1 MTDKNLDL
9 RDAVTAETDLSDVDA
24 MEAATT
30 PAGLENAPAE
40 GAAFSAAT
48 KVPQQEDLLAGL
60 NQFRATRLQ
69 ILNWGTFSGYH
80 DVPIARKGFLFV
92 GSSGSGKSTLLDAM
106 VTLLFPA
113 PDYNAAAREGDK
125 RRGDR
130 SLMSYIRGAFGTQTE
145 SDERGTRTTT
155 QYSRTGSTFSAIALT
170 LEDLMGESVTLMMV
184 AYVKG
189 ETTEESKVNR
199 MYYVLRSPW
208 SFNLK
213 TFREFAQF
221 ASFDFKWL
229 RRSLPEPEVYQTFSA
244 YGERFRELFRI
255 RDKSAMKLLAKAQS
269 AKNLGDLNTFLRD
282 FMLEEPKT
290 FETAANLA
298 REFDELDEAHR
309 AVVRAREQEECLA
322 AARDA
327 IRTRAEQEARWQ
339 AVTSQRD
346 ALPYWRLTRS
356 AEFHEEDVREASQK
370 EEDARRKMEH
380 AEREQILATEDVNTL
395 LKRSYE
401 KGGAALERIKDQ
413 VAQAEE
419 TLRVVDERRR
429 KVAIQAATIRPEF
442 PTDEDGWAVL
452 SQEARRL
459 TDERDATAKA
469 RLAKR
474 DALTA
479 ELTCAENEFRVRRRE
494 IEAMRARPS
503 NIPSEYLDVR
513 RDIAAT
519 IDVPEDRLPFVGEWL
534 EIRQEDAQWQGAIER
549 VLRSFSLSVMVPED
563 CADAFIEA
571 VETKH
576 LGLRLVYHRVKTKK
590 ARKAAKSAAK
600 KPENAFSALQSLR
613 SAPADERPMLPQKLV
628 LKDGDFTS
636 WLEEEL
642 AARFDYYCAPDLDAF
657 REAERAVTI
666 HGQVRHNA
674 RRFEKDDRSRVDD
687 RKNWVTGFSN
697 TAKLA
702 LYESE
707 AQQFATDI
715 GRISRER
722 TALDAEMAQESLL
735 QTAAQWIVSTRWA
748 EIDVVGAQKTLDQL
762 KAEFVRMTDGNL
774 ELRAIEVQL
783 QEAQARLQQ
792 SRERFTLAS
801 NIHSLA
807 RRDRET
813 AEAEL
818 KIDRARLAAKADEAP
833 VPDQALLDL
842 LETRVTMGGRTSV
855 TRANLPDLTEAA
867 RRRMEDEKDAA
878 MIAMRNAEN
887 QVSNRFAEFKRRWP
901 TAEVQ
906 ELDDT
911 ITSAP
916 AFMKMLERL
925 ERDGLPKYESRF
937 RELLDNQSLQ
947 NFTAL
952 QMQLKEG
959 RRTIFERI
967 AVVNKSLE
975 SAPFSRTEDG
985 ETHLR
990 IDVKD
995 RKHPDVAELQ
1005 EKLNG
1010 ILRTAWREATD
1021 QEIEERFRAVKDLVA
1036 RLNPENAQDER
1047 WRKTVLDVREHVEF
1061 LAVELDDE
1069 GRVVETY
1076 LSGAG
1081 KSGGQRQK
1089 LTTTCLAAALRYQ
1102 LGESA
1107 EGLPAFAPVI
1117 LDEAFD
1123 KADSE
1128 FTDLSMSIF
1137 RRFGFQMIVATPE
1150 KAVGTLETFIGG
1162 AALITIKER
1171 QFSGVLAVEYDS
1183 EASQLNWE
1191 VIGPSGLSE
1200 AQLTAIQENE
1210 AKIAA
1215 KKKAAKD
1222 AKAQGPLPQTGSL
1235 FEDAAKAAQSQDG
1248 EAAKAESAV
1257 TSETA
1262 DSTESTEP

>member
-1 MTDKNLDL
+1 MSV
-9 RDAVTAETDLSDVDA
+9 RDTETTIAPELEAFDDGSQIDA
-24 MEAATT
+24 MEAGTT
-30 PAGLENAPAE
+30 PAEYE
-40 GAAFSAAT
+40 SAGEKPT
-48 KVPQQEDLLAGL
+48 GGRSGQEDLLAGL

-69 ILNWGTFSGYH
+69 ILNWGTFTGYH

-92 GSSGSGKSTLLDAM
+92 GASGSGKSTLLDAM

-130 SLMSYIRGAFGTQTE
+130 SLMSYLRGAFGTQTE
-145 SDERGTRTTT
+145 TDERGTRTTT

-170 LEDLMGESVTLMMV
+170 LEDLTGEAVTLMMV

-189 ETTEESKVNR
+189 DSTEESKVNR

-208 SFNLK
+208 TFNLQA
-213 TFREFAQF
+213 FRGFAQF

-229 RRSLPEPEVYQTFSA
+229 RRSLPNPEVYQTFSA

-282 FMLEEPKT
+282 FMLEEPRT

-327 IRTRAEQEARWQ
+327 IKTRGDQEARWR
-339 AVTSQRD
+339 AVVAQRD
-346 ALPYWRLTRS
+346 ALSYWQTARS
-356 AEFHEEDVREASQK
+356 AEFWEADVREAARK

-380 AEREQILATEDVNTL
+380 AEREQALATEDVNTL

-413 VAQAEE
+413 VAKAEE
-419 TLRVVDERRR
+419 DLRKADERRR
-429 KVAIQAATIRPEF
+429 LTAIQAAVIRPEF
-442 PTDEDGWAVL
+442 PTDEDAWDAL
-452 SQEARRL
+452 AQEARTIVEGR
-459 TDERDATAKA
+459 DEAAKA
-469 RLAKR
+469 RFAKR
-474 DALTA
+474 DALSA
-479 ELTCAENEFRVRRRE
+479 ELAKATEEFKLRRRE

-503 NIPSEYLDVR
+503 NIPSEYLDIR
-513 RDIAAT
+513 REVAAA
-519 IDVPEDRLPFVGEWL
+519 IDVPEDRLPFVGEWI
-534 EIRQEDAQWQGAIER
+534 EVREDDAPWQGAIER
-549 VLRSFSLSVMVPED
+549 VLRSFALSVMVPED

-571 VETKH
+571 VEERH

-590 ARKAAKSAAK
+590 PRAGKAAKGAATQASGENSAFAVLKTLK
-600 KPENAFSALQSLR
+600 KTSAD
-613 SAPADERPMLPQKLV
+613 PRPMLPQKLT
-628 LKDGDFTS
+628 LKEGDFTA
-636 WLEEEL
+636 WLSDEL
-642 AARFDYYCAPDLDAF
+642 NARFDYYCAPDLDAF

-674 RRFEKDDRSRVDD
+674 GRFEKDDRRRIDD
-687 RKNWVTGFSN
+687 RRTWVTGFSN

-702 LYESE
+702 LYEAE
-707 AQQFATDI
+707 GQQFAEAI
-715 GRISRER
+715 GRLTHER
-722 TALDAEMAQESLL
+722 TAVEAEMTEESTR
-735 QTAAQWIVSTRWA
+735 QAAAQWIVSTRWA
-748 EIDVVGAQKTLDQL
+748 DVDVAGAQKALDQL

-774 ELRAIEVQL
+774 ELRAIEAQL
-783 QEAQARLQQ
+783 AEAQTRLQQ
-792 SRERFTLAS
+792 SRERFTHAS
-801 NIHSLA
+801 NVHSLSK
-807 RRDRET
+807 RDRET
-813 AEAEL
+813 AEHYL
-818 KIDRARLAAKADEAP
+818 KLDQTKLKAMADEKP
-833 VPDQALLDL
+833 VPDEKLLEL
-842 LETRVTMGGRTSV
+842 LETRVTQGGRTMLS
-855 TRANLPDLTEAA
+855 RGNLQDLTETA
-867 RRRMEDEKDAA
+867 RRRMEEEKDKALD
-878 MIAMRNAEN
+878 AMRVAEN
-887 QVSNRFAEFKRRWP
+887 NVTNRFAEFKRRWP

-906 ELDDT
+906 ELDDSMA
-911 ITSAP
+911 SAP
-916 AFMKMLERL
+916 GFMKMLERL
-925 ERDGLPKYESRF
+925 ERDGLPKYETRF

-995 RKHPDVAELQ
+995 RRHPDVADLQ
-1005 EKLNG
+1005 DKLNG

-1036 RLNPENAQDER
+1036 RLNPENAQEER

-1150 KAVGTLETFIGG
+1150 KAVHTLETFIGG
-1162 AALITIKER
+1162 AALIAIRER
-1171 QFSGVLAVEYDS
+1171 QYSGVLSVQYDD
-1183 EASQLNWE
+1183 EASKLNWAE
-1191 VIGPSGLSE
+1191 IGPSGLTQ
-1200 AQLTAIQENE
+1200 AQLEAIEEAE
-1210 AKIAA
+1210 AKMKA
-1215 KKKAAKD
+1215 KTAKPKKTDGAPA
-1222 AKAQGPLPQTGSL
+1222 PQTASL
-1235 FEDAAKAAQSQDG
+1235 FGDDEAETDG
-1248 EAAKAESAV
+1248 AETDGA
-1257 TSETA
+1257 ETDGTPQA
-1262 DSTESTEP
+1262 